1 MSAHSNIAKN
11 ARLELNEA
19 CQLNGI
25 KYPIFE
31 SSKIKGQWQSYCHFQ
46 GRHLSSMLAER
57 KKDAEEN
64 LAGLCLQVLNQ
75 SIQQGFI
82 GSEDSESKVSQT
94 DSSDDEKSFHR
105 QRTPRGRPSS
115 YNHILDQ
122 LEKIK
127 SQMSRV
133 TEEKIVFPNNPLD
146 TDLIRHIQSNCQA
159 KKIVFIHTPK
169 RPNLLTPVSEY
180 DISIYLTDS
189 SNTEQN
195 EIEFITTLT
204 YEGKKAVF
212 VMPCRNGEEK
222 YVTSIWM
229 NVFLQL
235 GSRIVDVLADEYAS
249 DFFDVPITVHE
260 H

>member
-1 MSAHSNIAKN
+1 MSLHSHTVKN

-75 SIQQGFI
+75 SIRQGFI
-82 GSEDSESKVSQT
+82 GSEDLESKVLES
-94 DSSDDEKSFHR
+94 DSSDEEKSIHC
-105 QRTPRGRPSS
+105 RTPRARPIS

-133 TEEKIVFPNNPLD
+133 TEEKIVFANNPLD
-146 TDLIRHIQSNCQA
+146 TDLIKHIQSNCAA

-169 RPNLLTPVSEY
+169 RPNLLTPVPEY
-180 DISIYLTDS
+180 DISIYLTDFG
-189 SNTEQN
+189 NEQK

-204 YEGKKAVF
+204 YEGRKAVF

-222 YVTSIWM
+222 YVTSVWM